1 MEKPDENLGKR
12 MMADEGGV
20 LASEFQLGKWRVDTA
35 AGELLDGERCQR
47 LEPKL
52 MRILQVLASAPGS
65 VIGRDQLFDA
75 TWPRQVVADQTL
87 DSAISR
93 LRSRLD
99 DNPKAPA
106 YIQTVPKVG
115 YRLLAEVAPIQPRPN
130 KGNQTQVV
138 QAPSEPEQTGAEHR
152 AGNLAVARRLGAALL
167 MLLGV
172 LVWAWVQR
180 PLPVPALVPPIEP
193 RPVAPSLALLSF
205 GAEQGSATNESAR
218 SPANQGLAIE
228 LGDQLA
234 RLPGLRVASRHSSDR
249 FSSARIENVNEV
261 QRIAQRLGVDYV
273 LGGQWSASGRRLQL
287 RLVEAEQGRI
297 VWEQVHDRSTT
308 SGLAIRDAVITQVA
322 GSLLPKNSGLLAQS
336 RLDRPMAS
344 TTYDLYLLGRHY
356 WQQRQADSLLEA
368 ERLFREAVIAEP
380 DFALA
385 HIGLSS
391 TYLSMMRYSGM
402 PADESLDLARAP
414 MARAMELA
422 PNLAETQQLL
432 GQWHWL
438 KAEWV
443 PAESSLKRALT
454 LNPNLIMAQ
463 MYLGNVYN
471 DSGRLD
477 QAYASYQQ
485 ASILDPLHTTVLMN
499 LTQVSLKLGLYE
511 RAHHYLERAKDL
523 FPSHDFLFGL
533 SVHLAISANDRDQV
547 TTLVSDWQIDQAA
560 DPASPDPVDVL
571 SCIMGAA
578 FLDLIETATGCV
590 HLLPEALAGKGMRT
604 LYAVMASSYTVWVE
618 TQANGEVSAATLDLL
633 SDYVATLDTPQ
644 LQDPVLLYEI
654 AVAKA
659 LLGQFDESVS
669 TFLRS
674 SELGGRDLGWMN
686 NDPRLDRIRDRE
698 EVASRLSELSERQ
711 AILMQKTS
719 HGLGR

>member
-1 MEKPDENLGKR
+1 MEKPDENLAKR
-12 MMADEGGV
+12 LIADDGGV
-20 LASEFQLGKWRVDTA
+20 FVSRFQVGKWRVDAA

-52 MRILQVLASAPGS
+52 MRILQMLASDPGS
-65 VIGRDQLFDA
+65 VIVRAQLFDA
-75 TWPRQVVADQTL
+75 IWPQQVVADQTL

-93 LRSRLD
+93 LRSRLG
-99 DNPKAPA
+99 DNRKAPA

-115 YRLLAEVAPIQPRPN
+115 YRLLAEVSPIQPRLN
-130 KGNQTQVV
+130 KGNQV
-138 QAPSEPEQTGAEHR
+138 QAVHAPSEPEQTGAEHR
-152 AGNLAVARRLGAALL
+152 AGTPAVARRLGAAFVV
-167 MLLGV
+167 LLGV
-172 LVWAWVQR
+172 LIWAWVQR
-180 PLPVPALVPPIEP
+180 TLPVPVLAPAIEP
-193 RPVAPSLALLSF
+193 RLAAPSLALLPF
-205 GAEQGSATNESAR
+205 GPEQGSTTDEAAR
-218 SPANQGLAIE
+218 LPANQGLAIE

-261 QRIAQRLGVDYV
+261 QRIAQRLDVDFV
-273 LGGQWSASGRRLQL
+273 LGGQWSASGQRLRL
-287 RLVEAEQGRI
+287 LLVEAERGQI
-297 VWEQVHDRSTT
+297 VLEQRHDRSRT
-308 SGLAIRDAVITQVA
+308 SDLAIRDAVITQVA
-322 GSLLPKNSGLLAQS
+322 GSLLPENPGLLAQAS
-336 RLDRPMAS
+336 LGRPMAS

-356 WQQRQADSLLEA
+356 WHQREADSLLEA

-402 PADESLDLARAP
+402 PADESLELARAP

-422 PNLAETQQLL
+422 PNLAETHQLL

-443 PAESSLKRALT
+443 PAEASLKRALT

-471 DSGRLD
+471 DWGRLG

-511 RAHHYLERAKDL
+511 RAHRYLERAKDL

-533 SVHLAISANDRDQV
+533 SVHLAISANDQEQV
-547 TTLVSDWQIDQAA
+547 STLVSDWQIGQAA
-560 DPASPDPVDVL
+560 DSAPPDPVDVL

-578 FLDLIETATGCV
+578 FLDLIETATDCV

-618 TQANGEVSAATLDLL
+618 TQAKGAASAAALDLL
-633 SDYVATLDTPQ
+633 SDYVAKLDTPE
-644 LQDPVLLYEI
+644 LQDPILLYEI

-698 EVASRLSELSERQ
+698 EVASRLIDLRERQ
-711 AILMQKTS
+711 AILMQEV
-719 HGLGR
+719 LRDA